1 MEIMHVIS
9 FCSYV
14 KNSGCYGNK
23 YIYKIKVKT
32 NTDNCGV
39 SPVGDHI
46 AWKSFVRSILVMFN
60 LNNIVDMSV
69 FIMF

>member
-1 MEIMHVIS
+1 MKLETWTDGNMEIMHVIS

-23 YIYKIKVKT
+23 YINK
-32 NTDNCGV
+32 NTDNGGV

-46 AWKSFVRSILVMFN
+46 AWQSLVLIRN
-60 LNNIVDMSV
+60 LV
-69 FIMF
+69 